1 MSKDRKD
8 GIYIKPENPI
18 NAIMPYL
25 MEKRCEAEVSKK
37 DVLDITNL
45 VKWVDEKNKNLDFK
59 FTYFQALA
67 GVFSKVVY
75 NRPLLNRFVQG
86 HRTYQRKYVSISFVA
101 KNKLK
106 DNAEERLIVLEVDK
120 EKSCVELAHQ
130 MAIDVFN
137 TRKDG
142 TNNLNNTLNI
152 LTKIP
157 RFLMRIVT
165 RFVKWLD
172 YHGWTP
178 DALKEGDSNY
188 STILLSNLGSI
199 KCDSCYHH
207 LNNYGTNSIVIT
219 IGTIK
224 NEKNKYYVDI
234 TSTIDER
241 IADGFYFAKSIKM
254 AQEIINNPKLL
265 EDKLSSKVEFDV

>member
-8 GIYIKPENPI
+8 GIYIKPDNPI

-37 DVLDITNL
+37 DILDITNL
-45 VKWVDEKNKNLDFK
+45 VEWVDDKNKKLDFK
-59 FTYFQALA
+59 MTYFQAIA
-67 GVFSKVVY
+67 GVLSKVIY

-106 DNAEERLIVLEVDK
+106 DNAEERLIVLEVPEDINAI
-120 EKSCVELAHQ
+120 ELAHK

-142 TNNLNNTLNI
+142 TNEFNNTLNI

-165 RFVKWLD
+165 KVVKWLD

-178 DALKEGDSNY
+178 ELLKSGDSNY

-219 IGTIK
+219 IGTIRK
-224 NEKNKYYVDI
+224 EKGKSYVDI

-241 IADGFYFAKSIKM
+241 IADGFYFAKSMKL
-254 AQEIINNPKLL
+254 AQEIISNPNVL
-265 EDKLSSKVEFDV
+265 EEKLSSNVDFDI